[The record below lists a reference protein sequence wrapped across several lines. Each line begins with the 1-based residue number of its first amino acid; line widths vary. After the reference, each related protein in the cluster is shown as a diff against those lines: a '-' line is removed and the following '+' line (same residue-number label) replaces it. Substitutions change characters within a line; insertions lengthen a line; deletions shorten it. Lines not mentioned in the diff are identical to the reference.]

1 MTNKYKSKEQ
11 IEYENRI
18 RDLQRQIDE
27 LKASQT
33 KGSTPLAGRK
43 LTGKVSEIF
52 TLEENNKKS
61 DSKSE

>member
-11 IEYENRI
+11 IDYENRI

-27 LKASQT
+27 IKASQT
-33 KGSTPLAGRK
+33 KGATPLAGRK

-52 TLEENNKKS
+52 TLKESNKENDN
-61 DSKSE
+61 EG